1 MAAVQSFERHWVA
14 FAIFVMVSSLLTSS
28 VARAGGSI
36 ILILSTLAPG
46 GGAIWA
52 SGPPSC
58 YIYFLQIFE

>member
-14 FAIFVMVSSLLTSS
+14 FAIFVMVSSLLTS
-28 VARAGGSI
+28 VARAGRSI